1 MEQWQDAA
9 SQQLRLLTSRLNEL
23 LTKGLEWLRSEFGV
37 DVGLKPEFIPP
48 WIILLAA
55 CSGLLLMVALWA
67 SVCRTIFRKRPAAS
81 PVDDEVEG
89 KRGASKPVKT
99 EEPKK
104 KKKKAEKKA
113 QPNGRAV
120 AEAQEGAIACEER
133 VPHHQPPP
141 PQVKTDKVAE
151 TKKSKRKA
159 KPAVKETKAATGDGK
174 EPEEGTWETKV
185 SNKEKREQR
194 KKDKSSS
201 DGSASPGGGD
211 TPVNAPPEQP
221 GAPAAPPAPPASQK
235 KKKGESAKAKAE
247 KAEAA
252 VSQAN
257 SSVVPEA
264 AAATA
269 DVAVKVAPQSAAPKT
284 SSWTTQRQTASLW
297 RAGSDGASSVPAF
310 FSEDDSQSNDSSD
323 SDSSSSQ
330 SDDVDQETFLLDEPL
345 ERTTSASHA
354 NTAAQA
360 PRSMQWAV
368 RNTPSQ
374 RTSGS
379 GPSASSTPAASS
391 TGLIYIDPTNLRR
404 SSAISSSAAAA
415 AAALEA
421 SNTSSYLTSASSLA
435 RAYSI
440 VIRQISDLMS
450 LIPKYNHLVYS
461 QYPAA
466 VKLSYQD
473 AVNLQ
478 NYVEEKLIPTWNW
491 MVSIMDSTEAQLRYG
506 SALSS
511 AGDPGHPSH
520 PLHAS
525 QHSARRER
533 MTAREEASLRTLEG
547 RRRAATLLTAR
558 QGMMS
563 ARGDFL
569 NYALSLMRSHNDEH
583 SDVLPVLDVCSLK
596 HVAYVF
602 QALIYWIKAMNQ
614 QTTLDTPQMER
625 KRNREILELG
635 LDNEDSEHE
644 NDEDTNQSSTLQDKD
659 EDSVPAE
666 TGQNHPFFRRSDSM
680 TFLGCIPPNP
690 FDIPLAEAIPLADQ
704 PHLLQPNARK
714 EDLFGRPSQGL
725 YASSYMTTKGLAETS
740 MDRNC
745 LEILP
750 TKMSYTANLKNVMSM
765 ESGQRSTG
773 NQTLGEQE
781 METSKA
787 GPSPRDLAAQLKSS
801 LLAEIGLTE
810 SDGPPLPSFRRAATI
825 PFKDGS

>member
-297 RAGSDGASSVPAF
+297 RAGSDESWAVPVSLTGLGVPQAQPVSDLTWLSQPRVDDEWSGLNGGSADPSSDWNAPSEAWGNYEDPTADPAEPQEPPLPEAAKAALIAAA
-310 FSEDDSQSNDSSD
+310 EDDE
-323 SDSSSSQ
+323 
-330 SDDVDQETFLLDEPL
+330 DDKDKGDATTDGAAKTKKKKKKKKKTSEEGGTPGQVLDEPAK
-345 ERTTSASHA
+345 E
-354 NTAAQA
+354 AAPA
-360 PRSMQWAV
+360 PAV
-368 RNTPSQ
+368 SVKKPPPVQENAAAVQPVKAAAVEARGDRPLKGTISQ
-374 RTSGS
+374 NPPVTQVPQKPTDGE
-379 GPSASSTPAASS
+379 PAAKQNN
-391 TGLIYIDPTNLRR
+391 LPAPTEQKINEE
-404 SSAISSSAAAA
+404 SQ
-415 AAALEA
+415 
-421 SNTSSYLTSASSLA
+421 
-435 RAYSI
+435 
-440 VIRQISDLMS
+440 V
-450 LIPKYNHLVYS
+450 PK
-461 QYPAA
+461 PA
-466 VKLSYQD
+466 K
-473 AVNLQ
+473 
-478 NYVEEKLIPTWNW
+478 KKK
-491 MVSIMDSTEAQLRYG
+491 
-506 SALSS
+506 
-511 AGDPGHPSH
+511 
-520 PLHAS
+520 
-525 QHSARRER
+525 ARRE
-533 MTAREEASLRTLEG
+533 T
-547 RRRAATLLTAR
+547 
-558 QGMMS
+558 
-563 ARGDFL
+563 
-569 NYALSLMRSHNDEH
+569 
-583 SDVLPVLDVCSLK
+583 
-596 HVAYVF
+596 
-602 QALIYWIKAMNQ
+602 
-614 QTTLDTPQMER
+614 
-625 KRNREILELG
+625 
-635 LDNEDSEHE
+635 
-644 NDEDTNQSSTLQDKD
+644 
-659 EDSVPAE
+659 
-666 TGQNHPFFRRSDSM
+666 
-680 TFLGCIPPNP
+680 
-690 FDIPLAEAIPLADQ
+690 
-704 PHLLQPNARK
+704 
-714 EDLFGRPSQGL
+714 
-725 YASSYMTTKGLAETS
+725 
-740 MDRNC
+740 
-745 LEILP
+745 
-750 TKMSYTANLKNVMSM
+750 
-765 ESGQRSTG
+765 
-773 NQTLGEQE
+773 
-781 METSKA
+781 
-787 GPSPRDLAAQLKSS
+787 
-801 LLAEIGLTE
+801 
-810 SDGPPLPSFRRAATI
+810 
-825 PFKDGS
+825 